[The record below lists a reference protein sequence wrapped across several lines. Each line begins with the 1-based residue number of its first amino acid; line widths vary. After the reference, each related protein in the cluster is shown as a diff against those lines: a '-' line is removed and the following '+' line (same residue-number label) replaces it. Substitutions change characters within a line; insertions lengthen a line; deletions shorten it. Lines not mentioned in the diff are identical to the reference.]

1 MNNPTFVN
9 KPTIEDIKQ
18 ALHKV
23 DLINRPYI
31 AFLHPDDAEAVK
43 ACLPRI
49 EEEIVIQPTPCVEKG
64 KGVCIKREDLESW
77 ESEEQNAEGEN

>member
-18 ALHKV
+18 TLHKV
-23 DLINRPYI
+23 DLINRPFI
-31 AFLHPDDAEAVK
+31 AFIHPDDAEAIK
-43 ACLPRI
+43 NLSSKI
-49 EEEIVIQPTPCVEKG
+49 EKVVIQPTPCVEKG
-64 KGVCIKREDLESW
+64 KCVCVKREYLELL